1 VLVKIIKEAVF
12 KTQDD
17 IILKV
22 MYLLVEIK
30 EHRVVRRRTLE
41 CF

>member
-30 EHRVVRRRTLE
+30 EHGVVRRRTLE